1 MILSKRC
8 RTFLVDWT
16 IIAATST
23 PIVFMFYYFK
33 SQPEEPVKFLSA
45 RLERDVIKR
54 GEPIVVIL
62 TSVRTKSCPALINDF
77 IVRVNDEADK
87 TDEAKPKVVE
97 AVWRKIEI
105 AGGYTLADGKP
116 KHVRFEIQPNTYQAG
131 TYEFRSIRADLCD
144 DGVTAPKFP
153 SLRFT
158 VEE

>member
-16 IIAATST
+16 IIVATST

-45 RLERDVIKR
+45 RLERDVIKG
-54 GEPIVVIL
+54 GEPIVVVAL
-62 TSVRTKSCPALINDF
+62 AVRTKSCPALINDF
-77 IVRVNDEADK
+77 IVRVDDK
-87 TDEAKPKVVE
+87 EDNAAPNPKSVE
-97 AVWRKIEI
+97 AVWRQSEI
-105 AGGYTLADGKP
+105 AGGYTLADGKA
-116 KHVRFEIQPNTYQAG
+116 KHVRFEIQPNVYQAG